1 LALGARSDSGTAFA
15 AREDLA
21 GEVEPVL
28 ELLEFAPVAAKVKQ
42 RSTLMIIAVVVALAA
57 ASIDWR

>member
-1 LALGARSDSGTAFA
+1 
-15 AREDLA
+15 
-21 GEVEPVL
+21 VEPVL